1 MPRIIRHHSYGGL
14 AKYNLPRGVEVT
26 IDATVV
32 PRDGYVVCADV
43 DGERLLGVLR
53 VLERAKD
60 GTITR
65 AALVPHNPVFP
76 TYEVTGDKIL
86 GVATKIRPLESGTAG
101 CH

>member
-1 MPRIIRHHSYGGL
+1 MQRIIRHRSYGDL
-14 AKYNLPRGVEVT
+14 AKYNLPHSVEVT

-53 VLERAKD
+53 VLEQAKD

-65 AALVPHNPVFP
+65 AALVPHNPAFP

-86 GVATKIRPLESGTAG
+86 GVATKIRPLESETARR
-101 CH
+101 H